1 MTNPIEDDI
10 REALLSHA
18 KGHIDK
24 HVMNVKILMK
34 KCVGVAEHGD
44 VLEEIEKELKIIA
57 EYHDEIEM
65 INTYINPPNRYANLP

>member
-1 MTNPIEDDI
+1 MTSPLEDEI
-10 REALLSHA
+10 KEALLSHA

-44 VLEEIEKELKIIA
+44 VLDEIEKELKIIA
-57 EYHDEIEM
+57 DYDDQIDM
-65 INTYINPPNRYANLP
+65 INKYIVPASPYANLP